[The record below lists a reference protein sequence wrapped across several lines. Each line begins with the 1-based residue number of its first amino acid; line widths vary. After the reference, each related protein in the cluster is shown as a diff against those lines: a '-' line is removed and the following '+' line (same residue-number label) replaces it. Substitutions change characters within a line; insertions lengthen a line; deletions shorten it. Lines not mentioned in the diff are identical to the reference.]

1 MFLTVLEQSKV
12 EPTPGRY
19 QPPVLSG
26 SPQRQTSDAGG
37 DEGYNDDSADDD
49 DDDVKR

>member
-1 MFLTVLEQSKV
+1 MFLIVLEQSKV

-37 DEGYNDDSADDD
+37 DEGYNADSFADDD
-49 DDDVKR
+49 DDV

>member
-37 DEGYNDDSADDD
+37 DEGYNTDSSADDD
-49 DDDVKR
+49 DV